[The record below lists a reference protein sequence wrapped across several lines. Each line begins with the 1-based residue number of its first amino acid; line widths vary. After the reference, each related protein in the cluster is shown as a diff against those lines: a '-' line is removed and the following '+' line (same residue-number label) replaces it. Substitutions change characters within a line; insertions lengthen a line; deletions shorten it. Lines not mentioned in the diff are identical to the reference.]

1 MVSTLHDIKKPRGNI
16 VYNTYDARTH
26 ASYMLGFI
34 VRKTTQ
40 HLCVIPYAMYRPPNV
55 QKTWTLTNLR
65 MRLEQIGFVL
75 KTIVPQGEQGVTW
88 NKYIALRCLLLTDVD
103 KTRFT

>member
-1 MVSTLHDIKKPRGNI
+1 LLNGQHPTRHKKPRGNI

-55 QKTWTLTNLR
+55 QKTRTLTNLR

-75 KTIVPQGEQGVTW
+75 KTIVPQGEQGVT
-88 NKYIALRCLLLTDVD
+88 
-103 KTRFT
+103 